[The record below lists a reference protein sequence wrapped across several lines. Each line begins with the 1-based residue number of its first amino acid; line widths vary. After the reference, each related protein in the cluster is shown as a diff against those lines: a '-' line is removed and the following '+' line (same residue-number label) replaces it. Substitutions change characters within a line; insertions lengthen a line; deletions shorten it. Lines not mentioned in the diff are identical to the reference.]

1 MRFLAFQSIR
11 LSYKYLTADSRGR
24 RKREQFIQ
32 SREQELSLPLIFGT
46 HEAAQQYVVENCQAE
61 QVDENVYERADV
73 RFTIVAVPVN

>member
-1 MRFLAFQSIR
+1 MEVYSIT
-11 LSYKYLTADSRGR
+11 YKYKTDDSRGR

-46 HEAAQQYVVENCQAE
+46 REATQQYITENCEAT

>member
-1 MRFLAFQSIR
+1 MEVYTIT
-11 LSYKYLTADSRGR
+11 YKYLTADSRGR

-46 HEAAQQYVVENCQAE
+46 REAAQQYVVENCQAE

>member
-1 MRFLAFQSIR
+1 MEVYTIT
-11 LSYKYLTADSRGR
+11 YKYLTADSRGR

-46 HEAAQQYVVENCQAE
+46 REDAQQYVVENCQAE

-73 RFTIVAVPVN
+73 RYTIVAVPVI

>member
-1 MRFLAFQSIR
+1 MEVYSIT
-11 LSYKYLTADSRGR
+11 YKYLTDDSRGR
-24 RKREQFIQ
+24 RTREQFIQ

-46 HEAAQQYVVENCQAE
+46 REAARQYVVENCHAE

>member
-1 MRFLAFQSIR
+1 MEVYTIT
-11 LSYKYLTADSRGR
+11 YKYLTADSRGR

-32 SREQELSLPLIFGT
+32 SRGQELSLPLIFGT
-46 HEAAQQYVVENCQAE
+46 REAAQQYVVENCHAE